1 MKQIWIRIWPL
12 ALTSCVNLGVC
23 ACLFAQPCPPF
34 CDPMD
39 GGLPGSSLH
48 GDSPGKNT
56 GVGCHALLQEVFPTQ
71 GLNPG
76 FRIAGRFFTSKSP
89 GKPWWAAYPF
99 SRLSSQSRNRI
110 WISGIAGRFFTSWAT
125 RETLLTNRLWQIGRC
140 HSYDHIYLK

>member
-56 GVGCHALLQEVFPTQ
+56 GDAEEQGRWQVNDSLYGLSKHWAIQFQKILLLKQALWEF
-71 GLNPG
+71 
-76 FRIAGRFFTSKSP
+76 
-89 GKPWWAAYPF
+89 
-99 SRLSSQSRNRI
+99 
-110 WISGIAGRFFTSWAT
+110 
-125 RETLLTNRLWQIGRC
+125 
-140 HSYDHIYLK
+140 